1 MGTSPQPPTNPPNP
15 PVPAIDSAHHASHH
29 LTAHQRKW
37 LTATLTAILV
47 VSLAAA
53 VYMAVR
59 SPDEIVHYRV
69 ILLLLFFAISS
80 ISSLIFTS
88 APQVELKGDFYGLAL
103 SVGGPAALWLIAL
116 LLFSQFY
123 KEDRISSSSMFSL
136 VQSHVQSQ
144 REIGWQIYPEWKSAH
159 HGLRQW
165 LGRSDSE
172 QLSKLMLA
180 AHFTPPGEKM
190 KLPVVSTLF
199 VYFPG
204 KISLKLQRI
213 RGEQPGGELTVHFA
227 GLPSTKDGRVASMLL
242 ATSNLGSKKI
252 SESFVATEPKH
263 APEAK
268 LTNLTQVD
276 ALLVS
281 LYEDD
286 NPGDGDYTVVDLKRF
301 SQDAQ
306 GSIYLGV
313 LSFDRTLE
321 RFAVSHL
328 QPSYLNNRGTIPVMF
343 QVEPAV
349 DRNLDALRAELAG
362 WMQLLDARDQNRNG
376 LSADAWGILTRAS
389 GHLKASLACRQGLC
403 FQSLFTAEAKDVRAV
418 SLPRAEQATL
428 ALFSWY

>member
-1 MGTSPQPPTNPPNP
+1 MGTSPQMPTNPP
-15 PVPAIDSAHHASHH
+15 VSPAPAVDSTHHAAQH

-37 LTATLTAILV
+37 LVAALTAILV
-47 VSLAAA
+47 ASLAAA
-53 VYMAVR
+53 IYMALR

-88 APQVELKGDFYGLAL
+88 APHVKLEGDFQGLAL

-123 KEDRISSSSMFSL
+123 KEDRVSASSMLSL
-136 VQSHVQSQ
+136 VQSHVQNQ
-144 REIGWQIYPEWKSAH
+144 RDLGWQIYPEWRRGH
-159 HGLRQW
+159 QDLGQW
-165 LGRSDSE
+165 LGRSESE
-172 QLSKLMLA
+172 QLSKLLLA

-204 KISLKLQRI
+204 KVSLKVQRI
-213 RGEQPGGELTVHFA
+213 RGEQPGGQLTVHFA
-227 GLPSTKDGRVASMLL
+227 GSPSTKEGTVASMLL
-242 ATSNLGSKKI
+242 AASNLGSKRI
-252 SESFVATEPKH
+252 SQSFTATEPNH

-276 ALLVS
+276 ALLLS
-281 LYEDD
+281 LYENDD
-286 NPGDGDYTVVDLKRF
+286 PGEGDYTVVDLKRF

-313 LSFDRTLE
+313 QSFDRTLD

-343 QVEPAV
+343 QVEQTV
-349 DRNLDALRAELAG
+349 DPSLDALRAELLG
-362 WMQLLDARDQNRNG
+362 WMQLLDARDRNPNG
-376 LSADAWGILTRAS
+376 LSADALGILKKSSAHVRKTLPCQE
-389 GHLKASLACRQGLC
+389 GDC
-403 FQSLFTAEAKDVRAV
+403 FQSLFTKPAMDVRAV

-428 ALFSWY
+428 ALFTWK